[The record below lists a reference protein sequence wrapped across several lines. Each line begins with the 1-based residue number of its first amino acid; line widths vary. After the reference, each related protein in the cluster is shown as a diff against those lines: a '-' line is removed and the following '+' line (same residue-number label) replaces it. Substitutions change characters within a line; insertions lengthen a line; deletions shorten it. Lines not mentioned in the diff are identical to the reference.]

1 MKYMLTV
8 MVVILGFFFAKAQNL
23 KPAYFNEEADHYN
36 VGEER
41 IAVQGYDLV
50 AYHTDNKALK
60 GSVEYQ
66 YTHDGVIYHFITAA
80 NKTLFIS
87 DPEKYMPAYGGYCAF
102 SLGMPNGFGGG
113 VPGKYPVD
121 PESFKISN
129 GRLYLFFKKD
139 GFEALRLW
147 NKAEER
153 FRKMADLRWQQ
164 MEGK

>member
-1 MKYMLTV
+1 MKYFLKIMIV
-8 MVVILGFFFAKAQNL
+8 FFGLFSATAQNL
-23 KPAYFNEEADHYN
+23 KPAYYNQEADFYN

-41 IAVQGYDLV
+41 LAVQGYDLV
-50 AYHTDNKALK
+50 AYRTENKALK

-66 YTHDGVIYHFITAA
+66 YTHDGVVYHFTDEAH
-80 NKTLFIS
+80 KSLFIAE
-87 DPEKYMPAYGGYCAF
+87 PVRYLPAYGGYCAF

-113 VPGKYPVD
+113 VPGKYPVN

-129 GRLYLFFKKD
+129 GRLYLFYEKD

-153 FRKMADLRWQQ
+153 IKKMADLRWQQ